1 MYSKGDFMVK
11 LKISNRIPELENQ
24 YSKLEKDLSFEIIST
39 QKILFQFE
47 CIDVCVGNY
56 ETIFVDANICK
67 IGDECIDLRKNKY
80 LQSIPQVY

>member
-1 MYSKGDFMVK
+1 MVK

-47 CIDVCVGNY
+47 CIDVGGFNQGY
-56 ETIFVDANICK
+56 IRGDNI
-67 IGDECIDLRKNKY
+67 
-80 LQSIPQVY
+80 